1 MIKGCRIDN
10 PSILFEGYERTESG
24 FLANVHAEKI
34 CELLEAFVLLH
45 NERCFVIIEVPT
57 NIKEE
62 AAFGTQLSHKDVYYL
77 DELTPDKAIAFLR
90 EFGEWFIHDG
100 LSNFGIGL
108 HSGANEIVLGKY
120 NVLTVYTKSPQKY
133 TNFFEAHDIPEVLNL
148 KTAWDYFDYDKPGDS
163 FLYTYKG
170 KNVYDLIEYLKQYGL
185 YFAERRED

>member
-1 MIKGCRIDN
+1 MMYN
-10 PSILFEGYERTESG
+10 LVS
-24 FLANVHAEKI
+24 
-34 CELLEAFVLLH
+34 ELTAWH
-45 NERCFVIIEVPT
+45 NEHCFVIIEVPT

-108 HSGANEIVLGKY
+108 HSGGNEIVLGKY

-133 TNFFEAHDIPEVLNL
+133 TKFFEAHDIPEVFNL
-148 KTAWDYFDYDKPGDS
+148 KTACN
-163 FLYTYKG
+163 LYKKEHCCPQTTVL
-170 KNVYDLIEYLKQYGL
+170 KNQ
-185 YFAERRED
+185 FQ